1 MDPWP
6 AMEHHARRLT
16 KTKRESDW
24 GSAPVSV
31 LIIPL
36 KVYNLINHQSIL
48 TLSYVCI
55 DKVFFIW

>member
-6 AMEHHARRLT
+6 AMEHHARRL
-16 KTKRESDW
+16 
-24 GSAPVSV
+24 
-31 LIIPL
+31 L
-36 KVYNLINHQSIL
+36 KVYNLINHHSIL